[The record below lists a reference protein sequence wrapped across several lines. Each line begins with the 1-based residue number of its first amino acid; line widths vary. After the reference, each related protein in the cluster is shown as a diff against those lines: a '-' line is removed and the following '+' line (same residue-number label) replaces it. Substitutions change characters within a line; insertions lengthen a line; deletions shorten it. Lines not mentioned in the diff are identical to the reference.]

1 MASQLTPGAWVL
13 FKGRGHTDQFI
24 WMGRTI
30 SKLGWNNYC
39 VLKNVSSVTK
49 SIEGAV
55 VSRNNYTINVQW
67 YTQKVFGVL
76 EHVVYTGAPVVQ
88 SNSALV
94 YAGFDECMHQVHG

>member
-1 MASQLTPGAWVL
+1 MDAKYSLYI
-13 FKGRGHTDQFI
+13 D
-24 WMGRTI
+24 
-30 SKLGWNNYC
+30 C
-39 VLKNVSSVTK
+39 VLKNVSSGTK
-49 SIEGAV
+49 NIEGAA
-55 VSRNNYTINVQW
+55 VSRNGYAINVQW